1 MSGAVEKFSGALRTA
16 RRVQVGESR
25 LHPPRTHKHL
35 KQRDMSKPTK
45 NPFLPE
51 DKQPLMECW
60 TCGHYRSREEDGF
73 QDWVRGRCDHTGS
86 SVVPPRHVCEA
97 WCKRTKKKGGEE

>member
-1 MSGAVEKFSGALRTA
+1 
-16 RRVQVGESR
+16 
-25 LHPPRTHKHL
+25 
-35 KQRDMSKPTK
+35 MSKPAK
-45 NPFLPE
+45 NPFQPE

-97 WCKRTKKKGGEE
+97 WCKKRKARKEEDE

>member
-1 MSGAVEKFSGALRTA
+1 
-16 RRVQVGESR
+16 
-25 LHPPRTHKHL
+25 
-35 KQRDMSKPTK
+35 MSKPAK
-45 NPFLPE
+45 DPFLPE

-97 WCKRTKKKGGEE
+97 WCKRRKVRKEEEE